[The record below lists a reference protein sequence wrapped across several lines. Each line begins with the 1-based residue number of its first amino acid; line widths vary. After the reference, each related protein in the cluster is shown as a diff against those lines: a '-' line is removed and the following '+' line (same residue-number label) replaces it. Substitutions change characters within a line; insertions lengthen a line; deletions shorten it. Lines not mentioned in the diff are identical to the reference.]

1 MGENYLTT
9 NFISDINDKWVD
21 GYWRVVQEG
30 WKRQNPRIISE
41 VVGFK
46 YDYPRVKKIIYN
58 FKNPDKPATIVF
70 WGDDTKTV
78 VRCSKEEFNKE
89 AGLAQCF
96 LKKCLDCSRKDI
108 KKLIDSADIQE

>member
-1 MGENYLTT
+1 MGERYLTT
-9 NFISDINDKWVD
+9 NFTFDGKELKSMINELNNIPLRYATGGFISP
-21 GYWRVVQEG
+21 YR
-30 WKRQNPRIISE
+30 
-41 VVGFK
+41 
-46 YDYPRVKKIIYN
+46 YPKVKKIIYN

-70 WGDDTKTV
+70 WSDSSKTV
-78 VRCSKEEFNKE
+78 VKCDTKDFNKE